1 MTYFKIGYDKLLYI
15 FNTICNI
22 IFILLLL
29 IYIIFGFASVY
40 FALFG
45 VVDIL
50 FLGIKDVFYIFKNL
64 FMGVYRGIN

>member
-15 FNTICNI
+15 FNTI
-22 IFILLLL
+22 
-29 IYIIFGFASVY
+29 FASVY

-64 FMGVYRGIN
+64 IEIIFYFIAGV

>member
-29 IYIIFGFASVY
+29 IYIIFGFVY

-64 FMGVYRGIN
+64 IEIIFYFIAGV

>member
-1 MTYFKIGYDKLLYI
+1 MQ
-15 FNTICNI
+15 
-22 IFILLLL
+22 L

-64 FMGVYRGIN
+64 IEIIFYFIAGV